1 MFSVKGR
8 QEPLLHNALHI
19 HLYFHRSTDKYHW
32 FRIEQ
37 RPWQLGSVYR
47 KRLHIGASPFTGSTI
62 VQTFPLWEIDIQ
74 CPKSHVTVTKKG
86 KFLVFFYPIHTTS
99 FKRPRYLTQT
109 LKQI

>member
-19 HLYFHRSTDKYHW
+19 HLYF
-32 FRIEQ
+32 IV
-37 RPWQLGSVYR
+37 QLINIIGSELNNDLAIGSVYR
-47 KRLHIGASPFTGSTI
+47 KRLHIGQPFTGSTI

-74 CPKSHVTVTKKG
+74 CPKSHVTVAKKG
-86 KFLVFFYPIHTTS
+86 KFWFFFYPIHTIS

>member
-37 RPWQLGSVYR
+37 RPGNR
-47 KRLHIGASPFTGSTI
+47 KCLPQKTPHRPALHREHHSSDIPI
-62 VQTFPLWEIDIQ
+62 VGNRYPV
-74 CPKSHVTVTKKG
+74 PKSHVTVAKKG
-86 KFLVFFYPIHTTS
+86 KFWFFFYPIHTIS

>member
-37 RPWQLGSVYR
+37 RPGNR
-47 KRLHIGASPFTGSTI
+47 KCLPQKTPHRPALHREHHSSDIPI
-62 VQTFPLWEIDIQ
+62 VGNRYPV
-74 CPKSHVTVTKKG
+74 PKKHVTVAKKG
-86 KFLVFFYPIHTTS
+86 KFWFFFYPIHTIS